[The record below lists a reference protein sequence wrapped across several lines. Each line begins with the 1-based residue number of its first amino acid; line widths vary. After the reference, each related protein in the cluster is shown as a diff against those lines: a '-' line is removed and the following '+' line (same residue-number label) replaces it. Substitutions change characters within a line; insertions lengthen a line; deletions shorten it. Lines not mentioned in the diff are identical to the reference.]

1 MRHIELINSMK
12 REKNNLIP
20 LATVKTKKNS
30 INIEEKIEEKQVK
43 FQETARSN
51 SIDNNRVKND

>member
-12 REKNNLIP
+12 REKNNMIP